1 MCFVCVRV
9 VFEVLNVVEVDS
21 PKIRIAHPEKLT
33 LKGGADDEKAYVLI
47 KRRLARGGGLDA
59 AKELSDAQ
67 LAVLVRLNK
76 SLQEAIDEA
85 GRTEFPEAAPVIYS
99 ELGVVT
105 RARRRSSTSQ
115 RISVMTDTI
124 EDEKTRKDVTSKDR
138 AKKTK
143 AGKLE
148 SPSLVIIEDPKRRG
162 MATVPSASEAAEA
175 LRLRLAAASAG
186 GGGGGVSA
194 GGGAAAAAGGGMSDG
209 GRSSHARGASRD
221 KLLPTEAHHT
231 NIESSATQL
240 SPSLRIRSLQKQLR
254 LQDEVLKA
262 SKSESIE
269 KANAEAKRAALTE
282 ELATLLRN

>member
-1 MCFVCVRV
+1 MD
-9 VFEVLNVVEVDS
+9 L

-59 AKELSDAQ
+59 AKELSAAQ

-76 SLQEAIDEA
+76 SIDEALDEA
-85 GRTEFPEAAPVIYS
+85 GRTEFPEAVPVIYS

-115 RISVMTDTI
+115 KRISVMTDAI
-124 EDEKTRKDVTSKDR
+124 GIDETRKDAVISKDR

-148 SPSLVIIEDPKRRG
+148 SSPLAIIEDPKRRG

-175 LRLRLAAASAG
+175 LRLRLAASA

-209 GRSSHARGASRD
+209 GRSNHAKGASRD
-221 KLLPTEAHHT
+221 KPLPTEARHA

-240 SPSLRIRSLQKQLR
+240 SPSVRIRILQKQLR